1 MGSSGFETE
10 HYTLQSLSSSNDH
23 EPMYGQ
29 WVKSESTCSLSEAET
44 SISDPKKVKR
54 RVRHNVR
61 STRINSAYTPH
72 NRLSRYK
79 IALNSIIPFRLSN
92 TGSTDLPVDSVGCLS
107 NSSFSWIRRFIISPS
122 AYQALPTA
130 RTPEDSVLLLPK
142 RPYADSCEVNCRRLL
157 GIYKYEETLNGRKKV
172 SMFKVIWRFTRTR
185 ALIAALFHCMA
196 IGLGFLGVVLFGTLT
211 VESMQAV
218 VTANCQNCTAIANC
232 SNVPPAILGIR
243 FGMNSDVCTSES
255 AEDEFYG
262 LSYRLLLSGGL
273 FLSFFAAM
281 IFNSI
286 RNWLNLRTAVRLRTA
301 VLSSI
306 YKRALKSNVINHV
319 SAHQIMTMANEESE
333 IIFHIVDSSVQL
345 IGIVFGFVLALIA
358 GFVLLPIS
366 GVVPLLGVL
375 PLLLLLIITGNI
387 AKSYYRKF
395 LGFGA
400 QKLSTVQKICLN
412 FKNIKSLQLDSV
424 LLSSFVEQLNRQYRA
439 LQWCNVYSTKFSGG
453 VTSAILIGG
462 LYLIWCDTNIKTE
475 STEVLILLL
484 IFGHHVQRLMLDFCN
499 SIYYVLQAT
508 ASLDKLKQSYQLS
521 TPDNVRLKPSRE
533 NLVIQINEV
542 EVKWPAANDRDKGFL
557 MYLNNF
563 DVVTGQTIGVTGNSG
578 GGKTTLLHSIL
589 RNTEVR
595 SGKILQR
602 GKLAYFPSRPVLMNA
617 SLKDNV
623 LFGEPMDA
631 QRYYFATNA
640 MKLNEDI
647 LKAAGVD
654 DIPIPYLE
662 LTIQQMERIVLARA
676 IYCHRQII
684 MLDEPLDRFADRH
697 FAKELFLQM
706 LNAFRL
712 DKKTVIVVTQFDE
725 LLQYCDR
732 VFRIEDGSI
741 YREGSYAEILNMP
754 SHVEM
759 TRRCNIES
767 VSRGGDQQLYEGS
780 EPAALHIAK
789 NAKTDRRSRRS
800 SRGEEPFE
808 SGSEVFGGKTA
819 KVAVRSFSVCDY
831 VTLVL
836 LHAINNLLYFGPIFT
851 LVVIVEQGDIR
862 PWLSSICLAVI
873 LCTFVVDNIAKVY
886 IARVTTN
893 RNRSYQQSL
902 LKELLS
908 SSLTYLQSSSISDVI
923 DLFSDTISVGFQ
935 QIDSSINHGLV
946 VVYSLVLLAIANYWI
961 AIVGVLLVAFAV
973 VLICCLRYSVK
984 HLYSHEHLSKRR
996 MFSILTNHLEGRVVT
1011 QSFDHIPNFIQEFY
1025 NNVEENSTAIY
1036 MNKSLKFFAEYWINF
1051 CAYFP
1056 GLVALLL
1063 VLLLS
1068 PQSELSIHRYVLAIF
1083 AYLALVHGLV
1093 KFVEAV
1099 LSAIIATKK
1108 VDVLQGH
1115 IEDLHTIQE
1124 PDQPASLTRSDIG
1137 VSVVFRDIVYR
1148 VANRKLLRIP
1158 KLNIQAGETV
1168 ALTGTGT
1175 GLIVPLLCRIIDPN
1189 QGTVSLNQI
1198 DIARLST
1205 GQLRQQIGV
1214 ICANP
1219 CVGDDITIGRF
1230 LNPDGSVPADQINDV
1245 LIEVKLF
1252 ESVARMQNK
1261 IDESIG
1267 RLSLKDRQLLCLAR
1281 CYLRRPSLLIV
1292 EQPHPDVN
1300 EIIAT
1305 VAKRKFAE
1313 QTVIVLAS
1321 HEAQYRN
1328 SCERVIDLNAL

>member
-1 MGSSGFETE
+1 
-10 HYTLQSLSSSNDH
+10 
-23 EPMYGQ
+23 MYGQ

-107 NSSFSWIRRFIISPS
+107 NSSFTWIRRFIISPS
-122 AYQALPTA
+122 AYKALPTAA

-157 GIYKYEETLNGRKKV
+157 GIYKYEETLNGRKRV

-185 ALIAALFHCMA
+185 ALMAALFHCLA
-196 IGLGFLGVVLFGTLT
+196 VGLGFFGVVLFGNLT
-211 VESMQAV
+211 VESMQGV
-218 VTANCQNCTAIANC
+218 VAANCQNCTAIANC

-243 FGMNSDVCTSES
+243 FGMNSEVCTSGL
-255 AEDEFYG
+255 AEDEFNG
-262 LSYRLLLSGGL
+262 LSDRLLLSGGL

-306 YKRALKSNVINHV
+306 YKRALKSNVVNHV

-345 IGIVFGFVLALIA
+345 IGIVFGFVLAFIA

-395 LGFGA
+395 LAFGA
-400 QKLSTVQKICLN
+400 QKLSTVQQICLN

-424 LLSSFVEQLNRQYRA
+424 LMGSFVEQLNRQYRA

-499 SIYYVLQAT
+499 SMHYLLQAT
-508 ASLDKLKQSYQLS
+508 ASLEKLKQSYQLS
-521 TPDNVRLKPSRE
+521 TPDSVRLKPSRDQ
-533 NLVIQINEV
+533 LVVQISEA
-542 EVKWPAANDRDKGFL
+542 EVKWPAASDRDKGFL
-557 MYLNNF
+557 MYVNNF
-563 DVVTGQTIGVTGNSG
+563 DVVTGQTIGVTGNRG

-631 QRYYFATNA
+631 QRYYFATNV

-684 MLDEPLDRFADRH
+684 LLDEPLNRFADRRL
-697 FAKELFLQM
+697 AKELFLQL
-706 LNAFRL
+706 LNAFRQEN
-712 DKKTVIVVTQFDE
+712 KTVIVVTQFDE

-759 TRRCNIES
+759 TRRCKIES
-767 VSRGGDQQLYEGS
+767 TSRGDDQQLYEGS
-780 EPAALHIAK
+780 DPGGLYIAK
-789 NAKTDRRSRRS
+789 NAKTNRRSRRFS
-800 SRGEEPFE
+800 GGEEPLE
-808 SGSEVFGGKTA
+808 SGVKTS
-819 KVAVRSFSVCDY
+819 KVSVRSFSVCDY

-836 LHAINNLLYFGPIFT
+836 LHAVNNFLYFGPIFT
-851 LVVIVEQGDIR
+851 LVIIVEQGDIR

-873 LCTFVVDNIAKVY
+873 LCTFVVDNVAKVY
-886 IARVTTN
+886 IARVTSN

-908 SSLTYLQSSSISDVI
+908 CSLTYLQSSSISDVI

-935 QIDSSINHGLV
+935 QIDSCINHALV
-946 VVYSLVLLAIANYWI
+946 VVFSLTLLAIANYWL
-961 AIVGVLLVAFAV
+961 ATVGIVLVAFAV
-973 VLICCLRYSVK
+973 ALICYLRFSTR
-984 HLYSHEHLSKRR
+984 HLCNHEHLSKRR

-1036 MNKSLKFFAEYWINF
+1036 MSKSLKFFAEFWINF
-1051 CAYFP
+1051 LAYVP
-1056 GLVALLL
+1056 GLICLLL
-1063 VLLLS
+1063 VLLLT
-1068 PQSELSIHRYVLAIF
+1068 PQSDLSIHRYVLAVF
-1083 AYLALVHGLV
+1083 SYLALVHGLV

-1099 LSAIIATKK
+1099 LSAIISTKK
-1108 VDVLQGH
+1108 IDVLRSH
-1115 IEDLHTIQE
+1115 IEDLQTIQE
-1124 PDQPASLTRSDIG
+1124 PTQPASLTRSDIG
-1137 VSVVFRDIVYR
+1137 VSVIFRDIVYR

-1267 RLSLKDRQLLCLAR
+1267 RLSLRDRQLLCLAR

-1292 EQPHPDVN
+1292 EQPHPDIN
-1300 EIIAT
+1300 ETIAA

-1313 QTVIVLAS
+1313 QTIIILAS
-1321 HEAQYRN
+1321 HESQYRS